1 MVMIQDK
8 AMFDIS
14 QGSSKKKLE
23 LMGKSWGKEE
33 IVLAKITERSEVAM
47 ARAERAEEANFD
59 GRLF

>member
-14 QGSSKKKLE
+14 QGSSKQKLE

-33 IVLAKITERSEVAM
+33 IVLGKISERCEVAT